1 MKSIPAKIRL
11 FQDKIWTAMNAEK
24 KNVFLHGLFLIL
36 PSLLKKKYKDKTL
49 LIAIFK
55 HKSKNI
61 WFLECYSAVQRKKK
75 KYSHRNTFTFDEFQ
89 MSAVFILILPKPGKK
104 GIYLVGCFFLLVP
117 FKMRLQL
124 G

>member
-11 FQDKIWTAMNAEK
+11 FQDKIWTAMFAEK

-49 LIAIFK
+49 LIAVFK

-75 KYSHRNTFTFDEFQ
+75 IFT
-89 MSAVFILILPKPGKK
+89 
-104 GIYLVGCFFLLVP
+104 
-117 FKMRLQL
+117 
-124 G
+124 